1 MVPTLVGVTSSSSL
15 SSFAIERSW
24 TVDTPASSSSSKSL
38 FSLFGSVNFVSSSG
52 GFDSSVTSLGLAA
65 FYSYFFGCCHPEASS
80 CLVLETHQLE

>member
-1 MVPTLVGVTSSSSL
+1 MACWLVGVTSSSSL

-24 TVDTPASSSSSKSL
+24 TVDTPTSSSSSKSL

-65 FYSYFFGCCHPEASS
+65 FYFGCCHPEASS